1 MKDRY
6 FKICRILVKSRT
18 PTISDETIEHQ
29 YGYDK
34 EREIERRTALSTL
47 WGRTRD
53 QMDEEERLLQEA
65 QRIEQNQ
72 ARLAKNK
79 ENAMQM
85 LSQLDASAAALK
97 VKYPKVHIL
106 GKRVKGVHTY
116 YSWFCRKGRKENV
129 G

>member
-1 MKDRY
+1 
-6 FKICRILVKSRT
+6 
-18 PTISDETIEHQ
+18 
-29 YGYDK
+29 
-34 EREIERRTALSTL
+34 
-47 WGRTRD
+47 
-53 QMDEEERLLQEA
+53 MDEEERLLQEA